1 MITKFHKIW
10 ISIFIVS
17 SIIWFLAASQYL
29 TISSNKNRIL
39 LDVNQNR
46 EILISLKENE
56 KIKWKIANLE
66 DLLSSKQNS
75 KSKNDFVKESY
86 LQLLNDLAKTDIDW
100 QWLVLSISWDI
111 DISILIDLVHTLWF
125 ANAKAV
131 SINNIRIN
139 SSSYFSLIGDIILL
153 NWEVLSPPLNFSI
166 IWEQNELKKYLT
178 QEDWIQT
185 KLKKRWIVAEVEFM
199 DILRIS
205 K

>member
-178 QEDWIQT
+178 QV
-185 KLKKRWIVAEVEFM
+185 L
-199 DILRIS
+199 
-205 K
+205 